1 MHYSSLP
8 PTYTSNSE
16 CKRCT
21 QIEASSVSL
30 LNQAKCRHKLFKW
43 QAPLRDLQAHN
54 ATNANPVQ
62 VLLCTDWGQVKWCS
76 SFARLCFTHTLS
88 FLRENMNRQRIN
100 PPLHP
105 SKSRREIQKK
115 MQRKHQNISL
125 QIQDN
130 PCSSVTSNS
139 PGKGRHP
146 SYPRRSWLYTLL
158 PYTALA
164 ILGGLVI
171 LYLRPC

>member
-54 ATNANPVQ
+54 ATNANPVR

-76 SFARLCFTHTLS
+76 SFARLCFTHALS
-88 FLRENMNRQRIN
+88 FLRENMNRQHIN

-115 MQRKHQNISL
+115 CNENIKTYLSRYR
-125 QIQDN
+125 
-130 PCSSVTSNS
+130 T
-139 PGKGRHP
+139 
-146 SYPRRSWLYTLL
+146 TLV
-158 PYTALA
+158 AVWQA
-164 ILGGLVI
+164 IHLVKDVIPPI
-171 LYLRPC
+171 LDAADCTHYFHTQH